1 MRPSG
6 LVPLQGASPMGRDE
20 PQILTYDIG
29 VRYNLLV
36 VLPSWYLYLNVMVR
50 FH

>member
-1 MRPSG
+1 MRPPGPVS
-6 LVPLQGASPMGRDE
+6 LQGASPMGRDGT
-20 PQILTYDIG
+20 QILTYDIG

-36 VLPSWYLYLNVMVR
+36 VLPSWYLYLNAMVR